1 MSSDPPPANPQLSEA
16 LKKELKKNC
25 VADFF
30 QSDTLSDITITN
42 PDTGANYK

>member
-1 MSSDPPPANPQLSEA
+1 MSSDPPANPLLSEA

-25 VADFF
+25 VSDFF
-30 QSDTLSDITITN
+30 QSETLSDITITN